1 LTRPSLSFVSIVV
14 GIWGLSF
21 LWFGNTWFFAFTENW
36 TIGGMA
42 AINLIAYLEALN
54 TNAFRF
60 IATGRWLLII
70 PVIVGFLVFARW
82 TRFRWL
88 ARYPVSV
95 MSGVGV
101 GIIVGLTIRSQM
113 INTIVVTADELLKL
127 KPDPVSAILMTVGVV
142 CVLTYFLYSITFSQ
156 PFHQGRLRWA
166 ARVGRWLM
174 LVAAGFLWSRIFI
187 TEAVDITTGIFM
199 MWVRRT
205 VQEVQMFLGLPSL

>member
-1 LTRPSLSFVSIVV
+1 MALMFISLIIGV
-14 GIWGLSF
+14 WGLSF

-70 PVIVGFLVFARW
+70 PVIIGFLVFSRW

-113 INTIVVTADELLKL
+113 INMIVVTADELLKL
-127 KPDPVSAILMTVGVV
+127 KPDPLSAILMTVGVV
-142 CVLTYFLYSITFSQ
+142 CVLTYFLYSVTFSR
-156 PFHQGRLRWA
+156 PFHQGRFRWA
-166 ARVGRWLM
+166 SRVGRWFM

-187 TEAVDITTGIFM
+187 TEAIDISTGIFM
-199 MWVRRT
+199 MWIRRT
-205 VQEVQMFLGLPSL
+205 IQEVQMFLGLPSL